1 MSFCLKHD
9 YAQRG
14 PCWWCK
20 VESEVAMS
28 IQDGNDEA
36 YAKARAHVATQ
47 AGKTTEQRLADL
59 EYAMSLT
66 QQLAEKMAPLMVSL
80 NGLVEEIATISED
93 ETAP

>member
-20 VESEVAMS
+20 VESEVTVS
-28 IQDGNDEA
+28 IQDVNDEA
-36 YAKARAHVATQ
+36 HARASAHVTAQ
-47 AGKTTEQRLADL
+47 AGKTVEQRLAEL
-59 EYAMSLT
+59 EFAMSLT

-80 NGLVEEIATISED
+80 NGLVEEIAAISPEGT
-93 ETAP
+93 EP